1 MIHEELQSVNKPCA
15 TKITHKTTDLDGD
28 PAES

>member
-15 TKITHKTTDLDGD
+15 AKIAHRTTDLDGY

>member
-1 MIHEELQSVNKPCA
+1 MIHEEFQSVNKPCY
-15 TKITHKTTDLDGD
+15 TKIAHKATDLDGD